1 MVAEH
6 GLSVRRSCRCVG
18 LSRTAYYRPGRD
30 PAERDAA
37 VIDGLNGV
45 VERHPR
51 WGFWKCFRALR
62 RRGEPWNHKRVHRV
76 YCSLALNLPRR
87 TKKRLPSRERVP
99 LAEPERANQVWSID
113 FMHDAL
119 YSGKRFR
126 TLNVL
131 DDYNREAVAI
141 EIDTSLSSVRVT
153 RVLERLRRERGLPQV
168 IRLDNGPE
176 FLGAAF
182 VTYAEQH
189 GIDIQYIQ
197 PGKPN
202 QNAYVERFNRTYRE
216 EVLDLYLF
224 SSLDEVREV
233 THWWLLDYNE
243 ERTHDALG
251 GVPPA
256 EYAQAAGSV

>member
-1 MVAEH
+1 
-6 GLSVRRSCRCVG
+6 
-18 LSRTAYYRPGRD
+18 
-30 PAERDAA
+30 
-37 VIDGLNGV
+37 VIDGLNAV

-51 WGFWKCFRALR
+51 WGYWKCFRALR
-62 RRGEPWNHKRVHRV
+62 RRGHAWNHKRVHRV
-76 YCSLALNLPRR
+76 YCNLGLNQPRR
-87 TKKRLPSRERVP
+87 AKRRLPARERIP
-99 LAEPERANQVWSID
+99 LAVPECANQVWSID

-126 TLNVL
+126 TLNIV
-131 DDYNREAVAI
+131 DDHNREALAI

-224 SSLDEVREV
+224 SSLDEVREI
-233 THWWLLDYNE
+233 THWWLIDYNE

-256 EYAQAAGSV
+256 EYVQAAGCV